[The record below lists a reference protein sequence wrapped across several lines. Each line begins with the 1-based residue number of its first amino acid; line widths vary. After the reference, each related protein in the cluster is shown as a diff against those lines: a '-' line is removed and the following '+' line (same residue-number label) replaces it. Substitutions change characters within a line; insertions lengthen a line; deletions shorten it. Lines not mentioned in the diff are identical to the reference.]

1 MRPSLLLG
9 VMIAWLPGCDVSAMA
24 DALVVVADF
33 EGASVTDVVID
44 QTARSI
50 HFRPGGQPQ
59 RGWPCWWY
67 FRIDGMTPGETLTL
81 HLTAGDAGA
90 QASPALAAVV
100 REATAFSMPSQAT
113 WSADG
118 HSWQHTAK
126 GVRDTSG
133 MTWMLSANSSSVF
146 VAWGPPCTPTDA
158 ARFVQECSRRYSFA
172 TADVLCR
179 SEADRPVPMLRIQE
193 GVRPADQRF
202 GIWCQARQHAWE
214 SGSSWVAQGF
224 AEWALSDHPE
234 AAWLRQHAE
243 VFIVPIMDVDNVAT
257 GNGGKNAVPHDHN
270 RDWSAQPVWK
280 ETLAAQRRVSDLIA
294 EGRMDLFLD
303 LHNPAPG
310 DPSFFY
316 ILDRSELQEPM
327 ISLRDRFIDLAYQRI
342 SRIQP
347 LIPMS
352 NRPKTTGA
360 AYHPLWRQISANWVS
375 LNGNPQTVS
384 VCLETIWNY
393 QNSTT
398 AGYRAVGGQLAA
410 AAAAYLAERPSR
422 VPPAE

>member
-1 MRPSLLLG
+1 MRCLLFRAVLITLLLAAH
-9 VMIAWLPGCDVSAMA
+9 VPALA
-24 DALVVVADF
+24 DSLVVVADF
-33 EGASVTDVVID
+33 EGASVADVVID
-44 QTARSI
+44 QTARTI
-50 HFRPGGQPQ
+50 NFRPGGQPQ

-67 FRIDGMTPGETLTL
+67 FRIDGLTPGETLTL
-81 HLTAGDAGA
+81 RLHAGDPAA
-90 QASPALAAVV
+90 QSTPALAAIV
-100 REATAFSMPSQAT
+100 REAAAFSMPAQAT
-113 WSADG
+113 YSSDG
-118 HSWQHTAK
+118 VSWQHTEK
-126 GVRDTSG
+126 GVKEEG
-133 MTWMLSANSSSVF
+133 VMTWKLQAATPSLY
-146 VAWGPPCTPTDA
+146 VAWGPPYTPTDA
-158 ARFVQECSRRYSFA
+158 ERFVREMSRRHPAA
-172 TADVLCR
+172 TAEELCR
-179 SEADRPVPMLRIQE
+179 SEGDRAVPMLRIRE
-193 GVRPADQRF
+193 GDRPTEQRF

-224 AEWALSDHPE
+224 AEWVLADHPE
-234 AAWLRQHAE
+234 AAWLRQRAE
-243 VFIVPIMDVDNVAT
+243 IFVVPIMDVDNVAT

-270 RDWSAQPVWK
+270 RDWSSQPVWK

-342 SRIQP
+342 SRIKP

-375 LNGNPQTVS
+375 MNGNPQTVS

-398 AGYRAVGGQLAA
+398 TGYRAVGSNLAA
-410 AAAAYLAERPSR
+410 AAGEFLAERR
-422 VPPAE
+422 